1 MMNNNTE
8 SILIAEVKQ
17 QAEYAVLS
25 YNFIINTPIVMINSK
40 KDRDMFWLHISN
52 FLNSTAIISKILW
65 GNKNNYNE
73 REGLRNSLNIND
85 EMFIRDR
92 DIRNNFEHIDNK
104 VIKWSEEST
113 DGNFIDR
120 NITTGIKS
128 ESIDAFRN
136 YDIRKKVITFN
147 DLEYPVIKICQE
159 LMYLLNQIENY
170 FNSKDKF

>member
-1 MMNNNTE
+1 MNDNTE
-8 SILIAEVKQ
+8 GILIAEVKQ

-25 YNFIINTPIVMINSK
+25 YDIIINTPIVMINSK
-40 KDRDMFWLHISN
+40 KDKDIFWLHISN

-65 GNKNNYNE
+65 GNKNNYTE
-73 REGLRNSLNIND
+73 REGIRNTLNISD
-85 EMFIRDR
+85 EMFIRNR

-104 VIKWSEEST
+104 VIKWSQEST
-113 DGNFIDR
+113 YNHFIDR

-147 DLEYPVIKICQE
+147 DLEYPIIKIYQE
-159 LMYLLNQIENY
+159 LIFLLNQIENY
-170 FNSKDKF
+170 INSKNRF